1 MKRKIIII
9 GGGASGL
16 VAAICGARQGAD
28 VTIVEHMDRVGKK
41 ILSTGNGRCNMTNL
55 DMRPECYRCGQPEF
69 PLKVLEGFPVEATL
83 DFFRELG
90 IETRSRGGYIYPN
103 SDQASAVLDV
113 LRREV
118 ERLGVVVLTGCEAKG
133 ISPSPAGSSGQTERR
148 PEAGGRENG
157 GDNPQPGRSG
167 YVVATG
173 QGDLRADAVILAAG
187 SKAAP
192 STGSDGSGYELAR
205 GLGHK
210 VIKPL
215 PALVQLRC
223 QGRHYKQLAG
233 IRTEARLSL
242 YADGA
247 LLAEDT
253 GELQLTDYG
262 LSGIPTFQISRFAA
276 RALDAGKRVTVQVD
290 FLPAWPQEQAFER
303 LRERARR
310 LGYKTAE
317 ELFVGLLNR
326 KLAAVLLQAAG
337 IEPALPAGGL
347 KNRQLARLLEQL
359 KSYQALVMSVNPFA
373 NAQVCCGGVD
383 TRQVDPATM
392 ESRCAPGLY
401 LAGEILDVDGICGGY
416 NLQFAWSSGAIA
428 GTNAARGRNPIK
440 RREKTES
447 S

>member
-16 VAAICGARQGAD
+16 VAAICGAREGAG
-28 VTIVEHMDRVGKK
+28 VTIVEHMDRGGKK

-55 DMRPECYRCGQPEF
+55 DMRPECYRCGQPAF
-69 PLKVLEGFPVEATL
+69 PMKVLEGFTVEQTL
-83 DFFRELG
+83 EFFRELG
-90 IETRSRGGYIYPN
+90 IETRSRGGYIYPG

-118 ERLGVVVLTGCEAKG
+118 GRLGVVVLTGCEVREVSAVEG
-133 ISPSPAGSSGQTERR
+133 CR
-148 PEAGGRENG
+148 PR
-157 GDNPQPGRSG
+157 DTHF
-167 YVVATG
+167 VVKTS
-173 QGDLRADAVILAAG
+173 QGDLTADAVILAAG

-192 STGSDGSGYELAR
+192 NTGSDGSGYELAK

-210 VIKPL
+210 VIRPL

-233 IRTEARLSL
+233 IRTEAHLSL
-242 YADGA
+242 YADGS

-276 RALDAGKRVTVQVD
+276 RALDAGQKVTVRVD
-290 FLPAWPQEQAFER
+290 FLPSWPEHEAFER
-303 LRERARR
+303 LRERAAR

-317 ELFVGLLNR
+317 EMMVGLLNR

-337 IEPALPAGGL
+337 IDPAQPAGGL
-347 KNRQLARLLEQL
+347 RNKQLSRLLEQL

-392 ESRCAPGLY
+392 ESRCRPGLY

-416 NLQFAWSSGAIA
+416 NLQFAWSSGAVA
-428 GTNAARGRNPIK
+428 GRNAARGHV
-440 RREKTES
+440 
-447 S
+447 

>member
-16 VAAICGARQGAD
+16 VAAICGAREGAS

-55 DMRPECYRCGQPEF
+55 DMRPECYRCGQPAF
-69 PLKVLEGFPVEATL
+69 PMKVLEGFTVEQTL
-83 DFFRELG
+83 EFFRELG
-90 IETRSRGGYIYPN
+90 IETRSRGGYIYPA

-118 ERLGVVVLTGCEAKG
+118 ERLGVVVLTGCEAREVSAVEGFRPDGAEKRK
-133 ISPSPAGSSGQTERR
+133 AGDCR
-148 PEAGGRENG
+148 PGGVGKNG
-157 GDNPQPGRSG
+157 GEGCGPTAPRF
-167 YVVATG
+167 VVKTS
-173 QGDLRADAVILAAG
+173 QGDLTADAVILAAG

-192 STGSDGSGYELAR
+192 NTGSDGSGYELAK

-242 YADGA
+242 YAGGS

-276 RALDAGKRVTVQVD
+276 RA
-290 FLPAWPQEQAFER
+290 
-303 LRERARR
+303 RR
-310 LGYKTAE
+310 
-317 ELFVGLLNR
+317 
-326 KLAAVLLQAAG
+326 
-337 IEPALPAGGL
+337 
-347 KNRQLARLLEQL
+347 
-359 KSYQALVMSVNPFA
+359 
-373 NAQVCCGGVD
+373 
-383 TRQVDPATM
+383 
-392 ESRCAPGLY
+392 
-401 LAGEILDVDGICGGY
+401 
-416 NLQFAWSSGAIA
+416 
-428 GTNAARGRNPIK
+428 
-440 RREKTES
+440 
-447 S
+447 

>member
-16 VAAICGARQGAD
+16 VAAICGAREGAG

-55 DMRPECYRCGQPEF
+55 DMRPECYRCGQPAF
-69 PLKVLEGFPVEATL
+69 PMKVLEGFTVEQTL
-83 DFFRELG
+83 EFFRELG
-90 IETRSRGGYIYPN
+90 IETRSRGGYIYPG

-118 ERLGVVVLTGCEAKG
+118 ERLGVVVLTGCEV
-133 ISPSPAGSSGQTERR
+133 
-148 PEAGGRENG
+148 REVSAVEG
-157 GDNPQPGRSG
+157 CQPRDTRF
-167 YVVATG
+167 VVKTS
-173 QGDLRADAVILAAG
+173 QGDLTADAVILAAG

-192 STGSDGSGYELAR
+192 NTGSDGSGYELAK

-210 VIKPL
+210 VIRPL

-233 IRTEARLSL
+233 IRTEAHLSL
-242 YADGA
+242 YADGS
-247 LLAEDT
+247 LLAEDK

-276 RALDAGKRVTVQVD
+276 RALDIGQKVTVRVD
-290 FLPAWPQEQAFER
+290 FLPSWPEHEAFER
-303 LRERARR
+303 LRERAAR

-317 ELFVGLLNR
+317 EMMVGLLNR

-337 IEPALPAGGL
+337 IDPSQPAGGL
-347 KNRQLARLLEQL
+347 RSRQLSRLLEQL

-392 ESRCAPGLY
+392 ESRCRPSLY

-416 NLQFAWSSGAIA
+416 NLQFAWSSGAVA
-428 GTNAARGRNPIK
+428 GRNAARGHV
-440 RREKTES
+440 
-447 S
+447 

>member
-16 VAAICGARQGAD
+16 VAAICGAREGAC

-55 DMRPECYRCGQPEF
+55 DMRPECYRCGQPAF
-69 PLKVLEGFPVEATL
+69 PMKVLEGFTVEQTL
-83 DFFRELG
+83 EFFRELG
-90 IETRSRGGYIYPN
+90 IETRSRGGYIYPG

-118 ERLGVVVLTGCEAKG
+118 ERLGVVVLTGCEVREVSAVEG
-133 ISPSPAGSSGQTERR
+133 CR
-148 PEAGGRENG
+148 PR
-157 GDNPQPGRSG
+157 DTRF
-167 YVVATG
+167 VVKTS
-173 QGDLRADAVILAAG
+173 QGDLTADAVILAAG

-192 STGSDGSGYELAR
+192 NTGSDGSGYELAK

-233 IRTEARLSL
+233 IRTEAHLSL
-242 YADGA
+242 YADGS
-247 LLAEDT
+247 LLAEDK

-276 RALDAGKRVTVQVD
+276 RALDIGQKVTVRVD
-290 FLPAWPQEQAFER
+290 FLPSWPEHEAFER
-303 LRERARR
+303 LRERAAR

-317 ELFVGLLNR
+317 EMMVGLLNR

-337 IEPALPAGGL
+337 IDPSQPAGGL
-347 KNRQLARLLEQL
+347 RSRQLSRLLEQL

-392 ESRCAPGLY
+392 ESRCRPSLY

-416 NLQFAWSSGAIA
+416 NLQFAWSSGAVA
-428 GTNAARGRNPIK
+428 GRNAARGHV
-440 RREKTES
+440 
-447 S
+447 

>member
-16 VAAICGARQGAD
+16 VAAICGAREGAS

-55 DMRPECYRCGQPEF
+55 DMRPECYRCGQPAF
-69 PLKVLEGFPVEATL
+69 PMKVLEGFTVEQTL
-83 DFFRELG
+83 EFFRELG
-90 IETRSRGGYIYPN
+90 IETRSRGGYIYPA

-113 LRREV
+113 FRREV
-118 ERLGVVVLTGCEAKG
+118 ERLGVVVLTGCEVREVSAVDGCRPDGAEKRK
-133 ISPSPAGSSGQTERR
+133 AGDCR
-148 PEAGGRENG
+148 PGGVGKNG
-157 GDNPQPGRSG
+157 GEGCGPTAPHF
-167 YVVATG
+167 VVKTS
-173 QGDLRADAVILAAG
+173 QGDLTADAVILAAG

-192 STGSDGSGYELAR
+192 NTGSDGSGYELAK

-242 YADGA
+242 YAGGS

-276 RALDAGKRVTVQVD
+276 RALDAGQKVTVRVD
-290 FLPAWPQEQAFER
+290 FLPSWPEHEAFER
-303 LRERARR
+303 LRERVSR

-317 ELFVGLLNR
+317 EMMVGLLNR

-337 IEPALPAGGL
+337 IDPSQPAGGL
-347 KNRQLARLLEQL
+347 RNKQISRLLEQL

-392 ESRCAPGLY
+392 ESRCRPNLY
-401 LAGEILDVDGICGGY
+401 LSGEILDVDGICGGY
-416 NLQFAWSSGAIA
+416 NLQFAWSSGAVA
-428 GTNAARGRNPIK
+428 GRNAARGCGSQ
-440 RREKTES
+440 E
-447 S
+447 

>member
-16 VAAICGARQGAD
+16 VAAICGAREGAG

-55 DMRPECYRCGQPEF
+55 DMRPECYRCGQPAF
-69 PLKVLEGFPVEATL
+69 PMKVLEGFTVEQTL
-83 DFFRELG
+83 EFFRELG
-90 IETRSRGGYIYPN
+90 IETRSRGGYIYPG

-118 ERLGVVVLTGCEAKG
+118 ERLGVVVLTGCEV
-133 ISPSPAGSSGQTERR
+133 
-148 PEAGGRENG
+148 REVSAVEG
-157 GDNPQPGRSG
+157 CRTRDTHF
-167 YVVATG
+167 VVKTS
-173 QGDLRADAVILAAG
+173 QGDLAADAVILAAG

-192 STGSDGSGYELAR
+192 NTGSDGSGYELAK

-210 VIKPL
+210 VIRPL

-233 IRTEARLSL
+233 IRTEAHLSL
-242 YADGA
+242 YADGS

-276 RALDAGKRVTVQVD
+276 RALDAGQKVTVRVD
-290 FLPAWPQEQAFER
+290 FLPSWPEHEAFER
-303 LRERARR
+303 LRERAAR

-317 ELFVGLLNR
+317 EMMVGLLNR

-337 IEPALPAGGL
+337 IDPAQPAGGL
-347 KNRQLARLLEQL
+347 RNKQLSRLLEQL

-392 ESRCAPGLY
+392 ESRCRPGLY

-416 NLQFAWSSGAIA
+416 NLQFAWSSGAVA
-428 GTNAARGRNPIK
+428 GRNAARGHV
-440 RREKTES
+440 
-447 S
+447 

>member
-16 VAAICGARQGAD
+16 VAAICGAREGAG

-55 DMRPECYRCGQPEF
+55 DMRPECYRCGQPAF
-69 PLKVLEGFPVEATL
+69 PMKVLEGFTVEQTL
-83 DFFRELG
+83 EFFRELG
-90 IETRSRGGYIYPN
+90 IETRSRGGYIYPG

-118 ERLGVVVLTGCEAKG
+118 ERLGVVVLTGCEVREVSAVEG
-133 ISPSPAGSSGQTERR
+133 CR
-148 PEAGGRENG
+148 PR
-157 GDNPQPGRSG
+157 DTRF
-167 YVVATG
+167 VVKTS
-173 QGDLRADAVILAAG
+173 QGDLTADAVILAAG

-192 STGSDGSGYELAR
+192 NTGSDGSGYELAK

-210 VIKPL
+210 VIRPL

-233 IRTEARLSL
+233 IRTEAHLSL
-242 YADGA
+242 YADGS
-247 LLAEDT
+247 LLAEDK

-276 RALDAGKRVTVQVD
+276 RALDVGQKVTVRVD
-290 FLPAWPQEQAFER
+290 FLPSWPEHEAFER
-303 LRERARR
+303 LRERAAR

-317 ELFVGLLNR
+317 EMMVGLLNR

-337 IEPALPAGGL
+337 IDPSQPAGGL
-347 KNRQLARLLEQL
+347 RSRQLSRLLEQL

-392 ESRCAPGLY
+392 ESRCRPSLY

-416 NLQFAWSSGAIA
+416 NLQFAWSSGAVA
-428 GTNAARGRNPIK
+428 GRNAARGHV
-440 RREKTES
+440 
-447 S
+447 

>member
-16 VAAICGARQGAD
+16 VAAICGAREGAG

-55 DMRPECYRCGQPEF
+55 DMRPECYRCGQPAF
-69 PLKVLEGFPVEATL
+69 PMKVLEGFTVEQTL
-83 DFFRELG
+83 EFFRELG
-90 IETRSRGGYIYPN
+90 IETRSRGGYIYPG

-118 ERLGVVVLTGCEAKG
+118 ERLGVVVLTGCEVREVSAAEG
-133 ISPSPAGSSGQTERR
+133 CR
-148 PEAGGRENG
+148 PR
-157 GDNPQPGRSG
+157 DTRF
-167 YVVATG
+167 VVKTS
-173 QGDLRADAVILAAG
+173 QGDLTADAVILAAG

-192 STGSDGSGYELAR
+192 NTGSDGSGYELAK

-210 VIKPL
+210 VIRPL

-233 IRTEARLSL
+233 IRTEAHLSL
-242 YADGA
+242 YADGS
-247 LLAEDT
+247 LLAEDK

-276 RALDAGKRVTVQVD
+276 RALDVGQKVTVRVD
-290 FLPAWPQEQAFER
+290 FLPSWPEHEAFER
-303 LRERARR
+303 LRERAAR

-317 ELFVGLLNR
+317 EMMVGLLNR

-337 IEPALPAGGL
+337 IDPSQPAGGL
-347 KNRQLARLLEQL
+347 RSRQLSRLLEQL

-392 ESRCAPGLY
+392 ESRCRPSLY

-416 NLQFAWSSGAIA
+416 NLQFAWSSGAVA
-428 GTNAARGRNPIK
+428 GRNAARGHV
-440 RREKTES
+440 
-447 S
+447 

>member
-16 VAAICGARQGAD
+16 VAAICGAREGAG

-55 DMRPECYRCGQPEF
+55 DMRPECYHCGQPAF
-69 PLKVLEGFPVEATL
+69 PMKVLEGFTVEQTL
-83 DFFRELG
+83 EFFRELG
-90 IETRSRGGYIYPN
+90 IETRSRGGYIYPG

-118 ERLGVVVLTGCEAKG
+118 ERLGVVVLTGCEVREVSAVEG
-133 ISPSPAGSSGQTERR
+133 CR
-148 PEAGGRENG
+148 PR
-157 GDNPQPGRSG
+157 DTRF
-167 YVVATG
+167 VVKTS
-173 QGDLRADAVILAAG
+173 QGDLTADAVILAAG

-192 STGSDGSGYELAR
+192 NTGSDGSGYELAK

-210 VIKPL
+210 VVRPL

-233 IRTEARLSL
+233 IRTEAHLSL
-242 YADGA
+242 YADGS
-247 LLAEDT
+247 LLAEDK

-276 RALDAGKRVTVQVD
+276 RALDIGQKVTVRVD
-290 FLPAWPQEQAFER
+290 FLPSWPEHEAFER
-303 LRERARR
+303 LRERAAR

-317 ELFVGLLNR
+317 EMMVGLLNR

-337 IEPALPAGGL
+337 IDPSQPAGGL
-347 KNRQLARLLEQL
+347 RSRQLSRLLEQL

-383 TRQVDPATM
+383 TWQVDPATM
-392 ESRCAPGLY
+392 ESRCRPSLY

-416 NLQFAWSSGAIA
+416 NLQFAWSSGAVA
-428 GTNAARGRNPIK
+428 GRNAARGHV
-440 RREKTES
+440 
-447 S
+447 

>member
-16 VAAICGARQGAD
+16 VAAICGAREGAG

-55 DMRPECYRCGQPEF
+55 DMRPECYRCGQPAF
-69 PLKVLEGFPVEATL
+69 PMKVLEGFTVEQTL
-83 DFFRELG
+83 EFFRELG
-90 IETRSRGGYIYPN
+90 IETRSRGGYIYPG

-118 ERLGVVVLTGCEAKG
+118 ERLGVVVLTGCEVREVSAVEG
-133 ISPSPAGSSGQTERR
+133 CR
-148 PEAGGRENG
+148 PR
-157 GDNPQPGRSG
+157 DTRF
-167 YVVATG
+167 VVKTS
-173 QGDLRADAVILAAG
+173 QGDLTADAVILAAG

-192 STGSDGSGYELAR
+192 NTGSDGSGYELAK

-210 VIKPL
+210 VVRPL

-233 IRTEARLSL
+233 IRTEAHLSL
-242 YADGA
+242 YADGS
-247 LLAEDT
+247 LLAEDK

-276 RALDAGKRVTVQVD
+276 RALDIGQKVTVRVD
-290 FLPAWPQEQAFER
+290 FLPSWPEHEAFER
-303 LRERARR
+303 LRERAAR

-317 ELFVGLLNR
+317 EMMVGLLNR

-337 IEPALPAGGL
+337 IDPSQPAGGL
-347 KNRQLARLLEQL
+347 RSRQLSRLLEQL

-392 ESRCAPGLY
+392 ESRCRPSLY

-416 NLQFAWSSGAIA
+416 NLQFAWSSGAVA
-428 GTNAARGRNPIK
+428 GRNAARGHV
-440 RREKTES
+440 
-447 S
+447 

>member
-16 VAAICGARQGAD
+16 VAAICGAREGAG

-55 DMRPECYRCGQPEF
+55 DIRPECYRCGQPAF
-69 PLKVLEGFPVEATL
+69 PMKVLERFTVEQTL
-83 DFFRELG
+83 EFFRELG
-90 IETRSRGGYIYPN
+90 IETRSRGGYIYPG

-118 ERLGVVVLTGCEAKG
+118 ERLGVVVLTGCEVREVSAVEG
-133 ISPSPAGSSGQTERR
+133 CR
-148 PEAGGRENG
+148 PR
-157 GDNPQPGRSG
+157 DTRF
-167 YVVATG
+167 VVKTS
-173 QGDLRADAVILAAG
+173 QGDLTADAVILAAG

-192 STGSDGSGYELAR
+192 NTGSDGSGYELAK

-210 VIKPL
+210 VIRPL

-233 IRTEARLSL
+233 IRTEAHLSL
-242 YADGA
+242 YADGS

-276 RALDAGKRVTVQVD
+276 RALDAGQKVTVRVD
-290 FLPAWPQEQAFER
+290 FLPSWPEHEAFER
-303 LRERARR
+303 LRERAAR

-317 ELFVGLLNR
+317 EMMVGLLNR
-326 KLAAVLLQAAG
+326 KLAAG
-337 IEPALPAGGL
+337 GRDRSRPAGGRTEEQAAFQTAGTAQIL
-347 KNRQLARLLEQL
+347 PGPGHERESLCQRPGLLRRRGHPAGGSGDHGVPLQARPVSGGGDFGCGRHLWGIQPAVCVVQRSRRGEKCGPGARLSVSANRADNLNRKAAL
-359 KSYQALVMSVNPFA
+359 KAG
-373 NAQVCCGGVD
+373 CGS
-383 TRQVDPATM
+383 Q
-392 ESRCAPGLY
+392 E
-401 LAGEILDVDGICGGY
+401 
-416 NLQFAWSSGAIA
+416 
-428 GTNAARGRNPIK
+428 
-440 RREKTES
+440 
-447 S
+447 

>member
-16 VAAICGARQGAD
+16 VAAICGAREGAG

-55 DMRPECYRCGQPEF
+55 DMRPECYRCGQPAF
-69 PLKVLEGFPVEATL
+69 PMKVLEGFTVEQTL
-83 DFFRELG
+83 EFFRELG
-90 IETRSRGGYIYPN
+90 IETRSRGGYIYPG

-118 ERLGVVVLTGCEAKG
+118 ERLGVVVLTGCEVREVSAVEG
-133 ISPSPAGSSGQTERR
+133 CR
-148 PEAGGRENG
+148 PR
-157 GDNPQPGRSG
+157 DTRF
-167 YVVATG
+167 VVKTS
-173 QGDLRADAVILAAG
+173 QGDLTADAVILAAG

-192 STGSDGSGYELAR
+192 NTGSDGSGYELAK

-210 VIKPL
+210 VIRPL

-233 IRTEARLSL
+233 IRTEAHLSL
-242 YADGA
+242 YADGS
-247 LLAEDT
+247 LLAEDK

-276 RALDAGKRVTVQVD
+276 RALDIGQKVTVRVD
-290 FLPAWPQEQAFER
+290 FLPSWPEHEAFER
-303 LRERARR
+303 LRERAAR

-317 ELFVGLLNR
+317 EMMVGLLNR

-337 IEPALPAGGL
+337 IDPSQPAGGL
-347 KNRQLARLLEQL
+347 RSRQLSRLLEQL

-392 ESRCAPGLY
+392 ESRCRPSLY

-416 NLQFAWSSGAIA
+416 NLQFAWSSGAVA
-428 GTNAARGRNPIK
+428 GRNAARGHV
-440 RREKTES
+440 
-447 S
+447 